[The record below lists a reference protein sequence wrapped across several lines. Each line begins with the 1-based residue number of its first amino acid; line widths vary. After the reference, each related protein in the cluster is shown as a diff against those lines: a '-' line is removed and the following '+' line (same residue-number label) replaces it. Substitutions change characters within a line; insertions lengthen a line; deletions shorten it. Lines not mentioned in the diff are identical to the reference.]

1 MSVLALAPPDEV
13 RNAFE
18 QVNQAQTGIRT
29 KEFQARQEAEQRRR
43 QADALK
49 YKFEQE
55 AAVSRDGQLRQAKA
69 DADEFLAQLAAYRAL
84 KQRDPDALSVIWWA
98 ELQKVLAGVR
108 ARGGRVEPLDE
119 HLGKDGLDLTQFVT
133 PRKR

>member
-1 MSVLALAPPDEV
+1 MCSSDLV
-13 RNAFE
+13 REAFDK
-18 QVNQAQTGIRT
+18 VTQAQTGIRT

-55 AAVSRDGQLRQAKA
+55 ATVFRDGQLRQARA
-69 DADEFLAQLAAYRAL
+69 DADDFLAQLAAFRTL
-84 KQRDPDALSVIWWA
+84 KARDPDALSVIWWA
-98 ELQKVLAGVR
+98 EMQKVLVGIR
-108 ARGGRVEPLDE
+108 ARGGRVEPLDQ
-119 HLGKDGLDLTQFVT
+119 HLGKDGLDLTQFLT